1 MKQHMLTHKIR
12 DMPHHIFD
20 KPTNMTPQ
28 PPEEV
33 VPASIP
39 REVPMPPHP
48 AAAEPTLPP
57 PPPEMT
63 LKPDV
68 SVKRSTS
75 ESELPIPKR
84 NPSKYFGNCGICA

>member
-20 KPTNMTPQ
+20 KPNMTPTSQ
-28 PPEEV
+28 TPEEPPV
-33 VPASIP
+33 P
-39 REVPMPPHP
+39 REIPHP
-48 AAAEPTLPP
+48 PVESALPP
-57 PPPEMT
+57 PPPSELT
-63 LKPDV
+63 LKPDA

-84 NPSKYFGNCGICA
+84 NPSKYKNGDNGSFVF